1 MRPETKAE
9 LINIGKVD
17 IDISLLGRL
26 TIPTAGPGAGKSAFF
41 FRSGGHR
48 VRLTV
53 DGTSPLHAVGEN
65 GDIVIMKDGEEL
77 VRGQIEDELIH
88 CPEQAYVNMTEKC
101 IFDCKFCPVPKLDG
115 KIKSIE
121 EVLEMIDK
129 AHRTG
134 TMKAISITSGVAET
148 PEIEVDRAVEV
159 VRSARRYG
167 VPIGVC
173 VYPTPDSNRRLKDAG
188 ADEIKY
194 NVETMDRAIYQ
205 RSCVGQDLDMILH
218 SLKEAVDIFGH
229 NRVCSN
235 FIIGLGETDDSVE
248 KGIRELVSLGVV
260 PILRPASMHPLRQG
274 EVVIERPTAERI
286 LKLTHILR
294 TILDENGLRADS
306 FRTMCLPCTGCD
318 LNPHSDLDGNDE
330 Q

>member
-1 MRPETKAE
+1 MKPETKAE
-9 LINIGKVD
+9 LINIGRVD
-17 IDISLLGRL
+17 IDTSLLGRV

-53 DGTSPLHAVGEN
+53 DETSRLQAVAED
-65 GDIVIMKDGEEL
+65 GDIVIMKGGEEM

-121 EVLEMIDK
+121 EVLELVDK
-129 AHRTG
+129 AYQTG

-159 VRSARRYG
+159 VRRSKRYG

-173 VYPTPDSNRRLKDAG
+173 VYPTPDSTRRLKDAG
-188 ADEIKY
+188 AHEIKY
-194 NVETMDRAIYQ
+194 NVETMDRPIYQ
-205 RSCVGQDLDMILH
+205 RSCPGQDLDMILH
-218 SLKEAVDIFGH
+218 SLKDAVDIFGR

-274 EVVIERPTAERI
+274 EVVIERPSAERI
-286 LKLTHILR
+286 LKLTRILR

-306 FRTMCLPCTGCD
+306 FRTMCLPCAGCD
-318 LNPHSDLDGNDE
+318 LNPHSDLDAGDE